1 MKKILI
7 TFLILSL
14 ILISSCSLFENG
26 ENGMNTTK
34 MTAKIIAIN
43 EKLEVE
49 VVEGEYGASGIYWV
63 ITGADTFFEDAQGNK
78 ISRSELGEGDI
89 RLSRERCE
97 EEIAALEAQ
106 SAAIQTAIHVLSPY
120 STRKKGLFT
129 PRPKGAYNVGDLG
142 LIPGLGRSPGEG
154 NGNPLQYSCLENPM
168 D

>member
-49 VVEGEYGASGIYWV
+49 VIEGEYGASGIYWV

-89 RLSRERCE
+89 IIIEYNGQVMMSYPPQ
-97 EEIAALEAQ
+97 I
-106 SAAIQTAIHVLSPY
+106 SARRITV
-120 STRKKGLFT
+120 K
-129 PRPKGAYNVGDLG
+129 
-142 LIPGLGRSPGEG
+142 
-154 NGNPLQYSCLENPM
+154 
-168 D
+168 